1 MEDEIPRLSPV
12 WEHSLTILLGNDPT
26 TEPGI
31 ALRHWVHFQGVHNI
45 LDLLS
50 WDQEEPNSIPAQQ
63 VYSPDDHG
71 QDLCLRTNQIKQIY
85 GLITYMKHIF
95 GPYNSGIAPQ
105 DDPFQQFSPVEWT
118 QQPPTQMRSYL
129 IQYLPDPHAVPYGP
143 ISSTR
148 LTGYST
154 AAIELMVFRKVINR
168 KIAAYPSLRDER
180 YFGGFKR
187 SLFIVPKSHECNEDL
202 HPTFTPGCESEQQE
216 LFEVKQTFMY
226 SVFNVNVQT
235 DMGKT
240 IVRRHLTTTG
250 AQSVWRDLCEHMKTS
265 SKGPSEKRRLTQ
277 YVTINVLDNY

>member
-1 MEDEIPRLSPV
+1 MISFPHWHLSSVLFYITCIFPV
-12 WEHSLTILLGNDPT
+12 IWAYPKCESTFPFKSQSECPSVCPVLF
-26 TEPGI
+26 
-31 ALRHWVHFQGVHNI
+31 RFQH
-45 LDLLS
+45 S

-71 QDLCLRTNQIKQIY
+71 QDLYLRTNQIKQIC

-95 GPYNSGIAPQ
+95 GSYNSGIAPQ

-118 QQPPTQMRSYL
+118 QQTPTQMRSYL

-154 AAIELMVFRKVINR
+154 AAIELMAFKKGIDRR
-168 KIAAYPSLRDER
+168 IAAYPSLRDER

-187 SLFIVPKSHECNEDL
+187 SLFIVAKSHECNEDL

-250 AQSVWRDLCEHMKTS
+250 AQSVW
-265 SKGPSEKRRLTQ
+265 
-277 YVTINVLDNY
+277 